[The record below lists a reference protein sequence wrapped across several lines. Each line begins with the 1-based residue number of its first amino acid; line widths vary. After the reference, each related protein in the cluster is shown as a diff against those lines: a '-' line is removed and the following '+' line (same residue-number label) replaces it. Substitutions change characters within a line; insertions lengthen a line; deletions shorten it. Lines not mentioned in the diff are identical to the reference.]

1 MHKIDNRFKD
11 GDDIAL
17 IRLDRPADLYFVS
30 TNWSLFLQH
39 YLTRS
44 NKLLHRMLEKRD
56 MLIPSAFLGM
66 MTILATILHQILS
79 PLLDGDLQVE
89 IGEKILKRK
98 EIQNVSEATEDKWL
112 QRDFKKLRFYS
123 LKFGHLLAS

>member
-1 MHKIDNRFKD
+1 
-11 GDDIAL
+11 
-17 IRLDRPADLYFVS
+17 
-30 TNWSLFLQH
+30 
-39 YLTRS
+39 
-44 NKLLHRMLEKRD
+44 

-98 EIQNVSEATEDKWL
+98 EIQNVSEATEDK
-112 QRDFKKLRFYS
+112 
-123 LKFGHLLAS
+123 